1 MAYEHESEK
10 DAVVN
15 AVFDVIGLII
25 DGVQPQEILPII
37 NDVLAASSNIQKV
50 LGEEEKRIFKLKF
63 AAKVGIGLSN
73 KALDSLIPDEA

>member
-1 MAYEHESEK
+1 MSYEHEVEK

-25 DGVQPQEILPII
+25 DGVQPDEILPII
-37 NDVLAASSNIQKV
+37 NDVLAVSSNVQKV
-50 LGEEEKRIFKLKF
+50 LSEEQKRIFKLKF

-73 KALDSLIPDEA
+73 KALDQLIPDEA